1 LDLKKEESMDRRQFV
16 STMALGAAAYSRV
29 LGANERINVGIIG
42 AGGQGRGDW
51 GRFIKQPEVNPVA
64 VCDVYKPHL
73 EKGLAMANGRAQG
86 YKDFRKLLERK
97 DVDAVIVAT
106 PDHWHAL
113 PTIMACQAGKDV
125 YVEKPLALTIQEGRA
140 VVNAARKYQ
149 RVVQTGSQQRSG
161 EHYAR
166 AVELVRS
173 GKLGKIAHITAGH
186 IRNSM
191 PGFGRYKDEPPP
203 PELDWDMWLGPAPY
217 RPYNKLRCTY
227 NFRWFWDYSGGQMTN
242 WGAHNLDIARWA
254 MNVRS
259 PISVAAFGGRFALDD
274 GGETPD
280 VQEVIYQFPGFVLTW
295 SVREVNGMSSG
306 GFDFHG
312 TKGNLSLSRGGFKVT
327 AEKWAT
333 TDDAEETGK
342 KKKVDKDDKKKMTE
356 EMTDPGSEQPVA
368 HVRNF
373 LDCVKSRKRPNADVE
388 EGHLSAILCHLGNI
402 ATRLGR
408 SLKWDAEKEEIVGD
422 GDANRWLSKE
432 YRKPWVLP
440 V

>member
-1 LDLKKEESMDRRQFV
+1 MDRRQFV
-16 STMALGAAAYSRV
+16 STMTLGAAAYSRV

-64 VCDVYKPHL
+64 VCDVYRPHL
-73 EKGLAMANGRAQG
+73 EKGLAMAKGQAQG

-97 DVDAVIVAT
+97 DIDAVIVAT
-106 PDHWHAL
+106 PDHWHAI

-140 VVNAARKYQ
+140 MVNAARKYQ

-166 AVELVRS
+166 AVELVRG

-203 PELDWDMWLGPAPY
+203 PELDWDMWLGPAPS
-217 RPYNKLRCTY
+217 RPYNKLRCIY

-259 PISVAAFGGRFALDD
+259 PVSVAAFGGRFALDD

-356 EMTDPGSEQPVA
+356 EMTDPGSEQPIA

-373 LDCVKSRKRPNADVE
+373 LDCVKSRKRPNAEVE

>member
-1 LDLKKEESMDRRQFV
+1 
-16 STMALGAAAYSRV
+16 
-29 LGANERINVGIIG
+29 
-42 AGGQGRGDW
+42 
-51 GRFIKQPEVNPVA
+51 
-64 VCDVYKPHL
+64 
-73 EKGLAMANGRAQG
+73 
-86 YKDFRKLLERK
+86 
-97 DVDAVIVAT
+97 
-106 PDHWHAL
+106 
-113 PTIMACQAGKDV
+113 
-125 YVEKPLALTIQEGRA
+125 
-140 VVNAARKYQ
+140 
-149 RVVQTGSQQRSG
+149 
-161 EHYAR
+161 
-166 AVELVRS
+166 
-173 GKLGKIAHITAGH
+173 
-186 IRNSM
+186 
-191 PGFGRYKDEPPP
+191 
-203 PELDWDMWLGPAPY
+203 
-217 RPYNKLRCTY
+217 
-227 NFRWFWDYSGGQMTN
+227 
-242 WGAHNLDIARWA
+242 
-254 MNVRS
+254 
-259 PISVAAFGGRFALDD
+259 
-274 GGETPD
+274 

>member
-1 LDLKKEESMDRRQFV
+1 MDRRHFV
-16 STMALGAAAYSRV
+16 SSVALGAAAYSRI

-51 GRFIKQPEVNPVA
+51 GRFIKQPDVNPVA

-73 EKGLAMANGRAQG
+73 EKALATANGQAQG

-97 DVDAVIVAT
+97 DIDAVIVTT
-106 PDHWHAL
+106 PDHWHAI

-125 YVEKPLALTIQEGRA
+125 YVEKPLALTIKEGRA
-140 VVNAARKYQ
+140 MVNAARKYQ

-166 AVELVRS
+166 AVELVRG

-217 RPYNKLRCTY
+217 RPYNKLRCIY